1 MILTDADE
9 LRATL
14 ALVMRERDEARA
26 DLHSLQGAHETLR
39 QAIDER
45 NAAILD
51 RDEARAEVERLTEE
65 RDRVARELRRIDEHG
80 SLRAAIRAAAERQR
94 EACAT
99 RVLSVRCGKRMK
111 VGWAANFVRETPLVT
126 EVES

>member
-1 MILTDADE
+1 VILTDADE

-39 QAIDER
+39 QAIYER

-51 RDEARAEVERLTEE
+51 RDMARAEVERMRGALLVALEMNRLAKKLTE
-65 RDRVARELRRIDEHG
+65 DAFCTI
-80 SLRAAIRAAAERQR
+80 AERQR
-94 EACAT
+94 EACAAY
-99 RVLSVRCGKRMK
+99 L
-111 VGWAANFVRETPLVT
+111 WAGYPSIVHAERIRATPLVT